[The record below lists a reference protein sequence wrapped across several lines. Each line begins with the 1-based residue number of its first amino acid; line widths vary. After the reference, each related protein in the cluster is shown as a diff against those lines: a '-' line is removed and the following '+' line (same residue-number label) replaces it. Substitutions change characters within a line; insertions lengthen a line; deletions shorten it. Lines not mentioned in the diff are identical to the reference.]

1 MYLESV
7 AMPNTMQALRDDSCD
22 SDDSVN
28 EKTSFTLL
36 IQQHQTKLYNFI
48 YRYTRNRQDA
58 EDLTQDTFVKAFK
71 NFHLY
76 DRQVSVC
83 FLAILYWPQNG
94 LQPLP
99 QRAVNRAHG
108 V

>member
-1 MYLESV
+1 
-7 AMPNTMQALRDDSCD
+7 MQALRDDSCD

-76 DRQVSVC
+76 DSKYP
-83 FLAILYWPQNG
+83 FASWLYSIDRRTVYNHY
-94 LQPLP
+94 
-99 QRAVNRAHG
+99 RSAR
-108 V
+108 